1 MSRVKRGM
9 MHVKRRKN
17 IMKKVRGYKHG
28 RKNLIKLA
36 QTAIIKAGVSAFR
49 GRKLKKRTARQ
60 MFNIRINAGVRPLGG
75 KYSVFMSQL
84 KKANV
89 ALDRKVLAE
98 LADKYPAVFTKVFEQ
113 TK

>member
-1 MSRVKRGM
+1 M

-17 IMKKVRGYKHG
+17 IIAKVRGYKHG

-36 QTAIIKAGVSAFR
+36 QTAIIKAGVSSFR

-60 MFNIRINAGVRPLGG
+60 MFNIRINAGVRAMGG
-75 KYSVFMSQL
+75 KYSVFMNQL

-98 LADKYPAVFTKVFEQ
+98 LADKYPNVFAKVFESV
-113 TK
+113 K